1 MCEDRWGL
9 FSDTRFR
16 IDEFQNFDTRLT
28 ESLGG
33 TYQVYENEGEKKWNL
48 DAVFGAGFRLDS
60 GLTDPTADEFV
71 PEGNIGFRGSMEP
84 SERQTLKGSLFLY
97 PVGWTRG
104 LPNVHQH
111 RLELHARPDQGL
123 SLRINAD
130 QEYDTARLVRSSWNV
145 KVMVQV
151 ELRTGPAFHAGPA
164 FHLWQL
170 ASKPENAPSGARFHA
185 VPGKF
190 WWAGARWL
198 LDVRRNPQPLQAVR
212 DVTRL
217 DQFSP
222 QVPLGR
228 HHRQPQ
234 CLVPHRVRQNQN
246 GERSGRNVVVR
257 HGLTRSM
264 CNPRAATSVEINTS
278 T

>member
-1 MCEDRWGL
+1 MITTLAALALLAADDDWNFKLSLGFDASGDAQTVTNFRVDIEGDQKTEDHAYETLLRIQYGESEGERIRNDVEARFRGDWKCGEDRWGL

-97 PVGWTRG
+97 PDLDG
-104 LPNVHQH
+104 LEDYRTFTNIDWNYM
-111 RLELHARPDQGL
+111 LDPDQGL

-130 QEYDTARLVRSSWNV
+130 QEYDTARLVRSAWNV

-151 ELRTGPAFHAGPA
+151 EL
-164 FHLWQL
+164 
-170 ASKPENAPSGARFHA
+170 
-185 VPGKF
+185 
-190 WWAGARWL
+190 
-198 LDVRRNPQPLQAVR
+198 
-212 DVTRL
+212 
-217 DQFSP
+217 
-222 QVPLGR
+222 
-228 HHRQPQ
+228 
-234 CLVPHRVRQNQN
+234 
-246 GERSGRNVVVR
+246 
-257 HGLTRSM
+257 
-264 CNPRAATSVEINTS
+264 
-278 T
+278 